1 MLLSNLLTFVDH
13 CQKNKTVQGKK
24 CLLVSVVL
32 GRNVITMFSP
42 CFVAD
47 SCFRFFFL
55 FKWLKINNI

>member
-32 GRNVITMFSP
+32 GRNVITMFSL

-47 SCFRFFFL
+47 SCFLFFSFQVA
-55 FKWLKINNI
+55 

>member
-24 CLLVSVVL
+24 CLLVSVVR
-32 GRNVITMFSP
+32 GRNVITMFSL

-47 SCFRFFFL
+47 SCFLFFSFQVA
-55 FKWLKINNI
+55 